1 MEKPLGDTDT
11 GGLEAKMISRE
22 APTDYRALLAKAGLP
37 LAILTLF
44 VLLGVFQ
51 PLFWSSSNIQNIL
64 RQISTLAIAAF
75 AEAFPILVGGF
86 DISIGSLVASIS
98 VVTAIAILKF
108 GLVGG
113 MLIGIL
119 MGAFMG
125 TINGLVVTKLRV
137 QPFIATLGMYS
148 AARGLA
154 LLITDGQPIINMP
167 EGFNFLGQGFIG
179 PIPTPF
185 VVAVVVFLICNT
197 VLTKTRFGRYV
208 YAIGGNEEASRL
220 SGINV
225 KLFKILAYTVC
236 GVITAIAAIILS
248 SRVNS
253 GQPNLG
259 TGLELDAIAAVV
271 IGGVT
276 VGGGRGKM
284 WGVVLGVIVI
294 GILRN
299 GLNLL
304 NVSSYVQMIIIGVV
318 IVLAVV
324 FDQLKSRLEGNK

>member
-1 MEKPLGDTDT
+1 MDKTLVNSDL
-11 GGLEAKMISRE
+11 GGLEAKTESRE
-22 APTDYRALLAKAGLP
+22 GSIDYRSFLAKAGLP
-37 LAILTLF
+37 FALVAIF
-44 VLLGVFQ
+44 ILLGLLE
-51 PLFWSSSNIQNIL
+51 PLFWSGSNIQNIF
-64 RQISTLAIAAF
+64 RQISTLAIVAF

-86 DISIGSLVASIS
+86 DISIGSLVAAIS
-98 VVTAIAILKF
+98 VVTALAVLEF

-113 MLIGIL
+113 MLIGLL
-119 MGAFMG
+119 MGAVMG

-154 LLITDGQPIINMP
+154 LLITDGQPVINMP

-179 PIPTPF
+179 PVPTPF
-185 VVAVVVFLICNT
+185 IVAVVVFLVCNMI
-197 VLTKTRFGRYV
+197 LTKTRFGRYV

-225 KLFKILAYTVC
+225 KRFKVLAYTVC
-236 GVITAIAAIILS
+236 GLITAVAAIILS

-259 TGLELDAIAAVV
+259 TGLELDAVAAVV

-276 VGGGRGKM
+276 IGGGRGNM
-284 WGVVLGVIVI
+284 WGVVLGVIMI

-304 NVSSYVQMIIIGVV
+304 NVSSYIQMITIGVV

-324 FDQLKSRLEGNK
+324 FDQIKSRYEGNK